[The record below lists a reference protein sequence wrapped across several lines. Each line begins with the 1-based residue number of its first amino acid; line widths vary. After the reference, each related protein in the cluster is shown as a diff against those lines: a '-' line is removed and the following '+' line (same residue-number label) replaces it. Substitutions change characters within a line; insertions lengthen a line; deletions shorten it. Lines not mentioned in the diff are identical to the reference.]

1 MARVIIGRNGKSGR
15 RGMVAAQVALCMVPL
30 CGVAAF
36 AIDCGM
42 MLEFRRRVQA
52 TADAAALSAA
62 NDLYAHYSANNGVDT
77 GGSARTSALT
87 TATANGFSGD
97 GTQSTVTVHIPPTS
111 GPFTGTAGFAE
122 VIVTYYQPRGFSGI
136 FGSGTIPVTAR
147 AVARGLWTTYANG
160 IILLDPT
167 ASGALTDSGNGSITV
182 NGGASIVI
190 DSSSA
195 SAAVVSGNGSV
206 SASQFVIT
214 GSPGDI
220 VSGNGRF
227 VGGIES
233 GQTQTVDPLGYLPEP
248 SAGGLSVQSNSQLS
262 VGGNSSQSVSPGVY
276 VGGISVSANASLTM
290 SPGVYY
296 MQGGGFTSSGNG
308 NISGSGV
315 LIFNSPNST
324 SDKISLAGNGNINLS
339 PPTSGMYQG
348 ITMFQERTSSAP
360 ISITGNGSISLS
372 GTVYAAHAAVTLSGN
387 GGSNVVGGQY
397 IASTMSVSGNGSV
410 NMTWSST
417 TTSRTRRIGL
427 VE

>member
-1 MARVIIGRNGKSGR
+1 MARGIFGRKGKTSR

-42 MLEFRRRVQA
+42 MLEFRRRAQSA
-52 TADAAALSAA
+52 ADAAALSAA
-62 NDLYAHYSANNGVDT
+62 NDLYAHYTANSGSDT
-77 GGSARTSALT
+77 GGSARSSALT

-97 GTQSTVTVHIPPTS
+97 GVQSTVTVNIPPLT
-111 GPFTGTAGFAE
+111 GPFTNTAGFAE

-167 ASGALTDSGNGSITV
+167 GSGVLSDSGNGSITV
-182 NGGASIVI
+182 SGGASIVI

-195 SAAVVSGNGSV
+195 GAAGVSGNGNV
-206 SASQFVIT
+206 TASQFVIT

-220 VSGNGRF
+220 VTGNGRF

-233 GQTQTVDPLGYLPEP
+233 GQTATVDPLAYLPEP
-248 SAGGLSVQSNSQLS
+248 NSGSMSVQSNSQLKLS
-262 VGGNSSQSVSPGVY
+262 GNSSQTISPGVY
-276 VGGISVSANASLTM
+276 VGGISVSANGSLTM

-296 MQGGGFTSSGNG
+296 MQGGGFSSSGNG

-324 SDKISLAGNGNINLS
+324 SDTISLAGNGNINIS
-339 PPTSGMYQG
+339 PPTSGIYQG
-348 ITMFQERTSSAP
+348 IALFQERTSSAP
-360 ISITGNGSISLS
+360 LTISGNGSVNLS
-372 GTVYAAHAAVTLSGN
+372 GTVYAPHAAVNLSGN
-387 GGSNVVGGQY
+387 GSSNVMGGQY
-397 IASTMSVSGNGSV
+397 VAYTMSVSGNGSV
-410 NMTWSST
+410 NMTWNST